1 MFKRL
6 ALEGSTS
13 TRSTHIKW
21 TCFGKRIS
29 LLILSALVACDLH
42 SLLYSQ
48 TTSASISGHVSDPGN
63 AAVPD
68 ATIKMTNLDTQIV
81 TNAKTGATGLYVFPS
96 LSPGSYEIKVSKVG
110 FRDTVIPRISLG
122 VQDNISRDFVLA
134 IGRATETITVN
145 ADAAAALVQSTSSEL
160 GTVVGEKQIQEL
172 PLNGRNFTELLSL
185 TPGAIPISTAQSS
198 GVGVNDLAN
207 LAPPSATIA
216 QPTIGGQ
223 FNRSNLYMLDGV
235 LNTELNSS
243 AYIMPPIV
251 DAMQEFKVQSH
262 EDKAEYGGVLGG
274 IVDVVTRS
282 GTNRFHASAWEFIR
296 NNAFDARD
304 SFADEAGGVALA
316 PSPYHQ
322 NQFGMLVSGP
332 VWIPKVYNGH
342 NRTFFL
348 FSYEGWRFNQA
359 TQSKYWVPT
368 SAELSGDFSNSILK
382 QPIYD
387 PATTQPDPN
396 NPGEYIRTPFP
407 GNVIPSERMDQT
419 AVNFIKAYFNQ
430 PNLTGDPLGNLLVRK
445 PSTNNSDHYMG
456 RLDEQLGGKDNF
468 FFRYDLL
475 NVVSLSPSSNT
486 QNSGSSVPATNF
498 AIGWTHVFTPSLL
511 MDNRYGQ
518 TKRPFARYLSDSAGV
533 GPMTGLGFASA
544 GGTTLGLSGPWGS
557 GGVNAANTIASPVY
571 DLSDNLTWIHGVH
584 NFKFGLQYIKQ
595 GNDSNSPP
603 YGSYSFTNDTTGN
616 PESVGNTGNSLASAF
631 LGLPSQVNNT
641 STVAN
646 SNRVSAWAGFGQDTW
661 SIGKN
666 ITLTYGFRLDHRRP
680 FGPSPNTVVS
690 GPNSDGTYWIG
701 LNKMP
706 GVCGSAGPTP
716 CIPGGLESVPD
727 NDKIKLSPYGR
738 AWSPA
743 YWTDFGPRVGVAWRP
758 DSRMVIRG
766 GYGIVYDDL
775 TGMEQDW
782 KGISGS
788 WPSVGSVSASV
799 ALNQL
804 GQSLSPIESNFATS
818 GVALPAATPW
828 GQSNWF
834 FDPHH
839 RDSRSQQ
846 WNVEVEREMTK
857 NLALSVGYVG
867 SKSDRLDVT
876 GLWNTAQTPGAGTPD
891 QVQARRP
898 FPWYQQTSF
907 YGTDRGFSHYNSL
920 QAKLNRHYANGL
932 QYLVSYTWSKTTDA
946 GGSGWFGVESG
957 AGGSSIFQNYYD
969 LNASRGSSALDI
981 PQDLAISG
989 QYELPVGKGKPY
1001 LSHGLASWIVGN
1013 WQANGVVQLRSGQPF
1028 NMSVPGDVANIGN
1041 TLSWWSYARPNL
1053 VGNPKPA
1060 HPNKNEWFDPS
1071 AFAVPSFSYGNSPKN
1086 FLRSPHVSDV
1096 DFSLFKTFH
1105 FGESATLSFRAEAFN
1120 ILNIQNYGTPDSGVG
1135 DPNEGKITGNVLAPR
1150 QLQFGLHLQY

>member
-1 MFKRL
+1 MFKKL
-6 ALEGSTS
+6 DLENVATS
-13 TRSTHIKW
+13 MWSGLGRGV
-21 TCFGKRIS
+21 F
-29 LLILSALVACDLH
+29 LLFLGVLTFTGLSGPVYGQSA
-42 SLLYSQ
+42 
-48 TTSASISGHVSDPGN
+48 SASISGYVTDQNN
-63 AAVPD
+63 AAVPG
-68 ATIKMTNLDTQIV
+68 AMIRITNVDTQIMAA
-81 TNAKTGATGLYVFPS
+81 AKTGVGGLYVFPS
-96 LSPGSYEIKVSKVG
+96 LQPGNYEIKVSKAG
-110 FRDTVIPRISLG
+110 FKDTVIPHFSLG
-122 VQDNISRDFVLA
+122 VQENISHDFQLVV
-134 IGRATETITVN
+134 GSATETVTVN
-145 ADAAAALVQSTSSEL
+145 ADPAAELVQSTSSEL
-160 GTVVGEKQIQEL
+160 GTVVGEKQISEL

-185 TPGAIPISTAQSS
+185 TPGAIPVSTAQSS
-198 GVGVNDLAN
+198 GIGVNDLAN

-235 LNTELNSS
+235 VNTELNTS
-243 AYIMPPIV
+243 AYIVPPIV

-282 GTNRFHASAWEFIR
+282 GTNRLHASAWEFVR
-296 NNAFDARD
+296 NNDFDARD
-304 SFADEAGGVALA
+304 SFADLAGGVALP

-322 NQFGMLVSGP
+322 NQFGVLASGP
-332 VWIPKVYNGH
+332 VRIPKIYDGR

-359 TQSKYWVPT
+359 AESKFWVPT
-368 SAELSGDFSNSILK
+368 SAELGGDFSNSVLK
-382 QPIYD
+382 QQIYD

-396 NPGEYIRTPFP
+396 NPGEFMRTPFQ
-407 GNVIPSERMDQT
+407 GNVIPQGRMDQT
-419 AVNFIKAYFNQ
+419 AVNFIKAYFNP

-456 RLDEQLGGKDNF
+456 RLDEQLGVKDSL

-475 NVVSLSPSSNT
+475 NVVNLSPNSNT
-486 QNSGSSVPATNF
+486 QDTGASVPATNW
-498 AIGWTHVFTPSLL
+498 AIGWTHVFSPHLL

-518 TKRPFARYLSDSAGV
+518 TKRPFARYLSDSAGLSA
-533 GPMTGLGFASA
+533 MKGLGFTSP
-544 GGTTLGLSGPWGS
+544 GGTTLGLSSPWGS
-557 GGVNAANTIASPVY
+557 GGDNAANTIASPVY
-571 DLSDNLTWIHGVH
+571 DLSDNLTWIHGEH

-603 YGSYSFTNDTTGN
+603 YGNFSFTNDTTGN

-631 LGLPSQVNNT
+631 LGLPSQANNT
-641 STVAN
+641 TSIAN
-646 SNRVSAWAGFGQDTW
+646 SNRVSTWAGFGQDTW
-661 SIGKN
+661 NVRKDL
-666 ITLTYGFRLDHRRP
+666 TLTYGFRLDHRRP
-680 FGPSPNTVVS
+680 FGPSSNTIAS
-690 GPNSDGTYWIG
+690 GPDSDGSYWIG
-701 LNKMP
+701 LDQMP
-706 GVCGSAGPTP
+706 SACGATGPVP
-716 CIPGGLESVPD
+716 CIPGGLESVPF
-727 NDKIKLSPYGR
+727 NNEIKLSPYGR
-738 AWSPA
+738 AWSA
-743 YWTDFGPRVGVAWRP
+743 SYWTDFGPRIGAAWRP
-758 DSRMVIRG
+758 DPRMVVRG

-782 KGISGS
+782 KGIAGS
-788 WPSVGSVSASV
+788 WPTVGSVSASV

-804 GQSLSPIESNFATS
+804 GQPLSPIESNFATS
-818 GVALPAATPW
+818 GIALPAASPW

-876 GLWNTAQTPGAGTPD
+876 GLWDTAQTPGPGTPD
-891 QVQARRP
+891 QVQARKP

-920 QAKLNRHYANGL
+920 QAKLNRHYSNGL

-946 GGSGWFGVESG
+946 GGSGWFGVENG
-957 AGGSSIFQNYYD
+957 AGGSSDFQNYYD
-969 LNASRGSSALDI
+969 IKGSRGPSALDI

-989 QYELPVGKGKPY
+989 QYELPIGKGKP
-1001 LSHGLASWIVGN
+1001 LLNSGPASWILGN
-1013 WQANGVVQLRSGQPF
+1013 WQANSVVQLRSGQPY
-1028 NMSVPGDVANIGN
+1028 NMTVPGDVANIGN
-1041 TLSWWSYARPNL
+1041 TLSWWSYARPDL

-1060 HPNKNEWFDPS
+1060 HPTKSEWFVPS
-1071 AFAVPSFSYGNSPKN
+1071 AFGVPSFAYGNSPRN
-1086 FLRSPHVSDV
+1086 FLRSPHVADA

-1105 FGESATLSFRAEAFN
+1105 FGDSATLSFRAEAFN
-1120 ILNIQNYGTPDSGVG
+1120 ILNIQNYGTPDSTVG
-1135 DPNEGKITGNVLAPR
+1135 DPNEGVISSNVLSPR
-1150 QLQFGLHLQY
+1150 QLQLGLHLQY